1 MAVSE
6 DTMRPKKHE
15 TTMSG
20 DLFRARLEQIINMK
34 HELAQLAGRIDW
46 EWLDGEIAPL
56 YSDKGR
62 PGIES
67 RFVIG
72 LLLLKQIYGL
82 SDEGV
87 CERWVHDPYFQH
99 FTGYEFFQH
108 EFPHERSD
116 LSHWRKRLGDKL
128 DVLLAESLRVA
139 HDSGALRTRDLARV
153 TVDTTVQPKNI
164 TFPTDAKLLHAAI
177 KGLNRLARRH
187 GVRLRQSY
195 IRVAARAAMMAGRY
209 AHAKQFN
216 RHRRQLRLLRIRLG
230 RLIRDI
236 RRKIAGHPIEA
247 AFEAA
252 LARAAQ
258 IRSQQ
263 QRQRGWKLYSFHAP
277 EVECIG
283 KGKARTPWEFGVK
296 VSVVTTN
303 ARAPGGQFVLHAA
316 ALPGNP
322 YDGHT
327 LRTVIEDTQRLTGR
341 EIERAY
347 VDRGYRGHDAPN
359 PRRVFISGQK
369 RGVVGA
375 IKRELR
381 RRSAIEPVIGHMKA
395 EGHLD
400 RCYLK
405 GQVGDAANAV
415 LSAVGYNFRRILA
428 WLRILLR
435 LILEHMIAS
444 FAINPAINRAS

>member
-1 MAVSE
+1 
-6 DTMRPKKHE
+6 MRPKKHE
-15 TTMSG
+15 TTTSG
-20 DLFRARLEQIINMK
+20 DLFRARLDQIINLK
-34 HELAQLAGRIDW
+34 HELAQLAGKIDW
-46 EWLDGEIAPL
+46 DFIDGEIAPL

-62 PGIES
+62 PGIET
-67 RFVIG
+67 RFAIG
-72 LLLLKQIYGL
+72 LLLLKHIYGL

-87 CERWVHDPYFQH
+87 CERWVYDPYFQH
-99 FTGYEFFQH
+99 FTGEEFFQH

-128 DVLLAESLRVA
+128 ELLLAESLRVA
-139 HDSGALRTRDLARV
+139 HESGALRTRDLKRV

-164 TFPTDAKLLHAAI
+164 SFPTDAKLLHAAI
-177 KGLNRLARRH
+177 KGLNRLASKH

-195 IRVAARAAMMAGRY
+195 VRIAKRAAMMAGRY

-216 RHRRQLRLLRIRLG
+216 RHRRQLRILRTRLG

-236 RRKIAGHPIEA
+236 RRKIAGRQNIEA
-247 AFEAA
+247 VFEAP
-252 LARAAQ
+252 LSRASQ

-283 KGKARTPWEFGVK
+283 KGKASAPYEFGVK
-296 VSVVTTN
+296 ASVVTTN
-303 ARAPGGQFVLHAA
+303 ARAPGGQFVLHAKS
-316 ALPGNP
+316 LPGNP

-327 LRTVIEDTQRLTGR
+327 LRDIIEDTQKLTGC

-347 VDRGYRGHDAPN
+347 VDKGYRGHDAQN

-369 RGVVGA
+369 RGVFGV
-375 IKRELR
+375 IKRELKR
-381 RRSAIEPVIGHMKA
+381 RAAIEPVIGHMKA
-395 EGHLD
+395 EGHLG

-405 GQVGDAANAV
+405 GRDGDAANAV
-415 LSAVGYNFRRILA
+415 LTAVGYNFRRILA
-428 WLRILLR
+428 WLRALLC
-435 LILEHMIAS
+435 LILAALWRA
-444 FAINPAINRAS
+444 FAVRSMLNPAS

>member
-1 MAVSE
+1 
-6 DTMRPKKHE
+6 MRPKKHE
-15 TTMSG
+15 TTGVG
-20 DLFRARLEQIINMK
+20 DLFRARLDQIINLK
-34 HELAQLAGRIDW
+34 HELAQLAGKIDW
-46 EWLDGEIAPL
+46 SFIDGEIAPL
-56 YSDKGR
+56 YSDQGR
-62 PGIES
+62 PGIET

-72 LLLLKQIYGL
+72 LLLLKHIYGL

-87 CERWVHDPYFQH
+87 CERWIYDPYFQH
-99 FTGYEFFQH
+99 FTGEEFFQH
-108 EFPHERSD
+108 AFPHERSD

-128 DVLLAESLRVA
+128 ELLLAESLRVA
-139 HDSGALRTRDLARV
+139 HESGALRTKDLARV

-177 KGLNRLARRH
+177 KGLNRMAKKH

-195 IRVAARAAMMAGRY
+195 VRIAQRAAMMAGRY
-209 AHAKQFN
+209 AHAKQFK
-216 RHRRQLRLLRIRLG
+216 RHHRELRLLRTRLG
-230 RLIRDI
+230 RLVRDI
-236 RRKIAGHPIEA
+236 RRKIAGREDIEA
-247 AFEAA
+247 AFEVP
-252 LARAAQ
+252 LSRASQ

-283 KGKARTPWEFGVK
+283 KGKANAPYEFGVK
-296 VSVVTTN
+296 ASVVTTN
-303 ARAPGGQFVLHAA
+303 ARAPGGQFVLHAK

-347 VDRGYRGHDAPN
+347 VDKGYRGHDALY
-359 PRRVFISGQK
+359 PRQVFISGQK
-369 RGVVGA
+369 RGVFGA

-381 RRSAIEPVIGHMKA
+381 RRSAIEPLIGHMKA
-395 EGHLD
+395 EGHLG

-405 GQVGDAANAV
+405 GRAGDAANAI
-415 LSAVGYNFRRILA
+415 LTAVGYNFRRILA
-428 WLRILLR
+428 WLRMLLCQ
-435 LILEHMIAS
+435 LLDALWS
-444 FAINPAINRAS
+444 AFAARAALNPAC